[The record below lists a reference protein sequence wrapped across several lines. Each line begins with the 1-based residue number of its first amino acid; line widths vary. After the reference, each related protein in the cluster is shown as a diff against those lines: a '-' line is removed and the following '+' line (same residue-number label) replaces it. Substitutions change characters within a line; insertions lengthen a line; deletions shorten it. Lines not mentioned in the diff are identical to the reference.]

1 MRGGT
6 VSALCLL
13 FSLICSSRPVVAQ
26 SNPSSPTLPL
36 PQKLAA
42 PAKLFEFPRGAET
55 GSILF
60 RTDSANESTNSPQS
74 WMILLPQQNRPT
86 VDQFRPEL
94 KERFTKGFLPQ
105 LETSQC
111 AHIVIFQAP
120 NMDSKIIKEVP
131 REFSS
136 NMPMFEGL
144 PPCCRDFSAA
154 MVPRNFHGLMPI
166 PPGAPFARP
175 SIRPTPNLGMRLN
188 APRP

>member
-1 MRGGT
+1 MRRGT

-13 FSLICSSRPVVAQ
+13 LSLICSSRPVVAQ
-26 SNPSSPTLPL
+26 SNPSGPTPPL

-55 GSILF
+55 GRIVF
-60 RTDSANESTNSPQS
+60 RTDSTNESTNSPQS
-74 WMILLPQQNRPT
+74 WMSLLPQQNRPS
-86 VDQFRPEL
+86 VDQFRAEL
-94 KERFTKGFLPQ
+94 TERIRKGFLPQ

-111 AHIVIFQAP
+111 AHIVIFPAP
-120 NMDSKIIKEVP
+120 NMDSKIVKEVP
-131 REFSS
+131 REFNS

-144 PPCCRDFSAA
+144 PPCCRDFRAA

-166 PPGAPFARP
+166 PPDAPFVRP
-175 SIRPTPNLGMRLN
+175 GIEPTPNLGMRLN